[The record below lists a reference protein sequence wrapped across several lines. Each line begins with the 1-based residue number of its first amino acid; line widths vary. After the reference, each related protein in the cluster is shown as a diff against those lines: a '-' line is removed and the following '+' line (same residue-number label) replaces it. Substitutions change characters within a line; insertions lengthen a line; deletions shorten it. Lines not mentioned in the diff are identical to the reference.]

1 MATIGS
7 GQYVYEQVED
17 WAKLPDGM
25 AFGVVAGVAVDSED
39 RVCVCQQQRKPAV
52 VVFDRERNFLDSWGE
67 ETVVEPHTIFIGRDQ
82 LMYVADRG
90 PHVGLKMALDGEP
103 LLELGNRDQPW
114 DTGCTARSCGPVAPS
129 TGLPEWSPPL
139 RETSTSPTATETAG
153 STGSHPEGVPVELLG
168 DSRRLRSR
176 RISGPP

>member
-39 RVCVCQQQRKPAV
+39 RVYVCQQQRKPTV

-67 ETVVEPHTIFIGRDQ
+67 ETVVEPHTIFIGRGQ

-90 PHVGLKMALDGEP
+90 GPRRAEDGP
-103 LLELGNRDQPW
+103 GRR
-114 DTGCTARSCGPVAPS
+114 AI
-129 TGLPEWSPPL
+129 
-139 RETSTSPTATETAG
+139 AG
-153 STGSHPEGVPVELLG
+153 AG
-168 DSRRLRSR
+168 
-176 RISGPP
+176 